1 MMPGS
6 SGIRSA
12 KVCYIGG
19 KTMFARLKF
28 WLMDQRKKNCRSCCL
43 FCQHYPYCS
52 GEYFARMDSYPW
64 K

>member
-1 MMPGS
+1 
-6 SGIRSA
+6 
-12 KVCYIGG
+12 
-19 KTMFARLKF
+19 MFARLKF